1 MQLFSFFV
9 ETKNIE
15 NCFGEVRF
23 LSPPPSPLRGDC
35 GVNVG
40 IILDAFIVSR

>member
-23 LSPPPSPLRGDC
+23 LSPPPLH
-35 GVNVG
+35 
-40 IILDAFIVSR
+40 